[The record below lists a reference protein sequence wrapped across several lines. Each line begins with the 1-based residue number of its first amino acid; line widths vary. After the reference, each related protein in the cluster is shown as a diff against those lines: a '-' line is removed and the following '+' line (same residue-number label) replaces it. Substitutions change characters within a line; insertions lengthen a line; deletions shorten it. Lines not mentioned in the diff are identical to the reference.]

1 MQNPILRPVQEQIDK
16 IKNPDF
22 YVGKPAIVVFDNIKD
37 IVDVEKVD
45 YFGIIDQASYDLN
58 IDNMVERN
66 RRVGDRMILFKVI
79 NRKTGKENYWERA
92 DLAFQDD
99 VINTPNGDF
108 YLSSDLLQQGYS
120 SVKEWSM
127 GRNSYFGELG
137 HLVLIGESGF
147 QSPAFTALSTPTQT
161 QQVSS
166 SGGSNPKMLNRNE
179 FAMEGDMVDFITSI
193 GSNSVGKIVSID
205 VENDEVLVVDLSVN
219 AINEEDIVGKK
230 NIIRLYRER
239 KEVESLNFL
248 KRNQIEYAPKVH
260 SMLQPNQILSQA
272 LKEMK
277 KIAEL
282 DNNVW
287 YFKKDIYED
296 DFAEFDTKLLKLIV
310 LELRNRPE
318 FFGNESGD
326 VTPQALYFWLKD
338 SISLISDNN
347 MGIKIGEICMSA
359 DSDNRYLF
367 LYNDTQKNN
376 SPTDFACKFDVIDE
390 KIFVVNPKTYNDFV
404 QSVIY
409 KNIIAREE
417 KGIVSDEVS
426 QDLMKIMKKLVDMAS
441 N

>member
-108 YLSSDLLQQGYS
+108 YLSSDLLQQGYT
-120 SVKEWSM
+120 SVNQWSM
-127 GRNSYFGELG
+127 GRNSLFGEL
-137 HLVLIGESGF
+137 HYLVLIGESGF

-205 VENDEVLVVDLSVN
+205 VENDEVLIP
-219 AINEEDIVGKK
+219 A
-230 NIIRLYRER
+230 
-239 KEVESLNFL
+239 FL
-248 KRNQIEYAPKVH
+248 K
-260 SMLQPNQILSQA
+260 
-272 LKEMK
+272 K
-277 KIAEL
+277 K
-282 DNNVW
+282 
-287 YFKKDIYED
+287 
-296 DFAEFDTKLLKLIV
+296 
-310 LELRNRPE
+310 
-318 FFGNESGD
+318 
-326 VTPQALYFWLKD
+326 
-338 SISLISDNN
+338 
-347 MGIKIGEICMSA
+347 
-359 DSDNRYLF
+359 
-367 LYNDTQKNN
+367 
-376 SPTDFACKFDVIDE
+376 
-390 KIFVVNPKTYNDFV
+390 
-404 QSVIY
+404 
-409 KNIIAREE
+409 
-417 KGIVSDEVS
+417 
-426 QDLMKIMKKLVDMAS
+426 
-441 N
+441 